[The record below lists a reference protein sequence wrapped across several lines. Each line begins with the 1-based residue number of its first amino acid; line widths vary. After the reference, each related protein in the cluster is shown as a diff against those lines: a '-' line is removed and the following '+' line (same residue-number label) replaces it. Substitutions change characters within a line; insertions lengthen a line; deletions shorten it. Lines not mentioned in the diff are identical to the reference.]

1 MWIVFVVTL
10 LAVLVYRPASG
21 RERGS
26 RLLKRTGPRW
36 RRMYSRRNFLRL
48 GAGLV
53 GAGALAYSGADE
65 ACESWYSDHVDSAA
79 ADQLARLVEPWGR
92 RFWFVN
98 WLLLAILDVT
108 YHSSA
113 LTRWGRRNW
122 EAMLVGLPTLWGV
135 QYGLGAA
142 RPTDNSHGPRW
153 KPLADE
159 NTASGHAFM
168 AAIPWLTAAK
178 TAGRGWARAAAGVG
192 STLTG
197 WSRFHDRRHYL
208 SQVLLGWGI
217 AWTAVDA
224 VGSQPP
230 ESDAGTD
237 SGVSASSGTRPKVQP
252 SRPAADR
259 GRFGIHFPRYDS
271 LDQCHPPAPHSVRSV
286 DLIDVD
292 PRG

>member
-1 MWIVFVVTL
+1 MWIVFALTL
-10 LAVLVYRPASG
+10 LAVLVYRPVSG
-21 RERGS
+21 RTKSS
-26 RLLKRTGPRW
+26 RLLKRTGPHW
-36 RRMYSRRNFLRL
+36 RGMYSRRNFLRL
-48 GAGLV
+48 GAALV
-53 GAGALAYSGADE
+53 GAGAVSYSGADE
-65 ACESWYSDHVDSAA
+65 ACERWYSDHVDSQA
-79 ADQLARLVEPWGR
+79 ADQLASLVEPWGR

-178 TAGRGWARAAAGVG
+178 TAGRGWARAAARVG

-208 SQVLLGWGI
+208 SQVLLGYGI

-224 VGSQPP
+224 VVKLPLETGAGGGSGAGTATETETDSGADTWA
-230 ESDAGTD
+230 ESDTDSRPRAGTD
-237 SGVSASSGTRPKVQP
+237 
-252 SRPAADR
+252 ADR
-259 GRFGIHFPRYDS
+259 VSDPPE
-271 LDQCHPPAPHSVRSV
+271 HP
-286 DLIDVD
+286 
-292 PRG
+292 